1 MEAER
6 IPLDKLYQKKQ
17 LAEWTQE
24 AYREISS
31 VIKAFSDKYF
41 DTLNSATCMLSQSNY
56 KVMSTTSSNE
66 SVLKV
71 TAGVNSSAGSH
82 AVTVTNLATSAVY
95 KSDSGI
101 TKDIAASGAA
111 DYSGAV
117 GQDFILEL
125 DGEKYTVTLDSSVT
139 SADALQTL
147 IDDTVGS
154 GKVAIS
160 EDSSGYLV
168 ISAVADSG
176 VGKIT
181 VSAGT
186 DSALSS
192 LGFSSEDNLC
202 NRLNGTD
209 TLETVSEKLGNPFSF
224 DSDGLIK
231 LTINGVDFEFDQ
243 NDTLKDMMDEINSSD
258 AGVTMKYSLTSDT
271 FSITA
276 NDTGAGKRISMSE
289 TDSTFLNST
298 GLLSNYTAGEDAVM
312 YLDGEKITRSSNSM
326 TVDGVTYELLSESS
340 TPVSVSI
347 SLDTDSIY
355 DKIKAFV
362 EDYNTLIDTIN
373 DKISEDYDSDYP
385 PLTED
390 EKEELSEDEIDTW
403 EKMAKVG
410 LLENDSILKNMLS
423 NMRSALY
430 SSVSGI
436 SKTLY
441 SIGIT
446 TSIDYTENGKLEI
459 NEETL
464 KEAIENNP
472 DEVMKLFSQQSAAY
486 PGTTITARKLNSTER
501 EIRSSE
507 EGLAYKLYD
516 IIQDNISTYTNS
528 AGNKGLLLEKAGM
541 KGDSSENDNT
551 IYNEIDSLEDD
562 IDAMIDKLNDK
573 EDYYYSKFTTMETYI
588 SNMNSQLSALQSILG

>member
-1 MEAER
+1 
-6 IPLDKLYQKKQ
+6 
-17 LAEWTQE
+17 
-24 AYREISS
+24 
-31 VIKAFSDKYF
+31 
-41 DTLNSATCMLSQSNY
+41 
-56 KVMSTTSSNE
+56 
-66 SVLKV
+66 
-71 TAGVNSSAGSH
+71 
-82 AVTVTNLATSAVY
+82 
-95 KSDSGI
+95 
-101 TKDIAASGAA
+101 
-111 DYSGAV
+111 
-117 GQDFILEL
+117 L

-347 SLDTDSIY
+347 SLDTGSIY